1 MIAFFLCL
9 FLELIIYIMNIIS
22 KISTKTL
29 AVKLRPKAER
39 MVKKKHPWVFDDSI
53 VKMNNDGTSGDVV
66 VVYDSKKNKFLACGL
81 YDPYSPIRIKLL
93 QFLKPITLNDEF
105 FKTRVELAFE
115 KRKELLTTDTNS
127 YRFIFGEA
135 DGFPGFIT
143 DVYAN
148 VLVVKIYSAMW
159 FPYLET
165 ITSNLLKSSNC
176 DTVVLRMS
184 RNVQK
189 IKNTYGLHDG
199 KVIFGTLDNDVI
211 VFKEH
216 GVLFSANV
224 IHGHKTGYFLD
235 HRANRKR
242 VGKLSK
248 NKSVLDVFSYA
259 GGFSVHAL
267 ANGAT
272 EVTSLDIS
280 AKALEMAVKNGK
292 LNTYSGV
299 HHTMAIDAF
308 LGLQQL
314 INNKKTFDVVV
325 IDPPSFAKSSKEI
338 DRAKHSYSRLARLG
352 ARLVSKN
359 GLLVLASCSSRIT
372 SEDFFDICEAE
383 IQNASRSFKVIDKTY
398 HDSDHPKIE
407 SFPEGAYLKCGYYK
421 LD

>member
-1 MIAFFLCL
+1 MIHLPK
-9 FLELIIYIMNIIS
+9 ITTKVIS
-22 KISTKTL
+22 
-29 AVKLRPKAER
+29 VKLRPKAER
-39 MVKKKHPWVFDDSI
+39 MVKKRHPWVFEDSI
-53 VKMNNDGTSGDVV
+53 VKINNKGTSGDVV
-66 VVYDSKKNKFLACGL
+66 VVYDNKKNKFLACGL
-81 YDPYSPIRIKLL
+81 FDAYSPIKLKL
-93 QFLKPITLNDEF
+93 VQFLKPVTLNQTF
-105 FKTRVELAFE
+105 FDAKIKEAFE
-115 KRKELLTTDTNS
+115 KRSKLLKTDTNS

-135 DGFPGFIT
+135 DSFPGFIA

-148 VLVVKIYSAMW
+148 VLVVKIYSAIW
-159 FPYLET
+159 FPYLED
-165 ITSNLLKSSNC
+165 IIKSLISYSSC

-189 IKNTYGLHDG
+189 ISTAYNLKDG
-199 KVIFGTLDNDVI
+199 QVVYGTLTNNVV

-216 GVLFSANV
+216 GVHFSANV

-242 VGKLSK
+242 VGELSK
-248 NKSVLDVFSYA
+248 NKKVLDVFSYA

-267 ANGAT
+267 ANDAK

-280 AKALEMAVKNGK
+280 AQALEMAVENGK

-299 HHTMAIDAF
+299 HKTMAIDAF
-308 LGLQQL
+308 MGLQQL
-314 INNKKTFDVVV
+314 INNKETFDVVV

-359 GLLVLASCSSRIT
+359 GLLVLASCSSRILAD
-372 SEDFFDICEAE
+372 DFFDICEAE
-383 IQNASRSFKVIDKTY
+383 IQNSSRKFKIIDKTY
-398 HDSDHPKIE
+398 HDSDHPKID
-407 SFPEGAYLKCGYYK
+407 SFPEGAYLKCGYYQ

>member
-1 MIAFFLCL
+1 MIHLPK
-9 FLELIIYIMNIIS
+9 ITTKVIS
-22 KISTKTL
+22 
-29 AVKLRPKAER
+29 VKLRPKAER
-39 MVKKKHPWVFDDSI
+39 MVKKRHPWVFEDSI
-53 VKMNNDGTSGDVV
+53 VKINNEGTSGDVV
-66 VVYDSKKNKFLACGL
+66 VVYDNKKNKFLACGL
-81 YDPYSPIRIKLL
+81 FDAYSPIKLKL
-93 QFLKPITLNDEF
+93 VQFLKPVTLNQNF
-105 FKTRVELAFE
+105 FDAKIKEAFE
-115 KRKELLTTDTNS
+115 KRSELLKTDTNS

-135 DGFPGFIT
+135 DGFPGFIA

-148 VLVVKIYSAMW
+148 VLVVKIYSAIW
-159 FPYLET
+159 FPYLED
-165 ITSNLLKSSNC
+165 IIKSLISYSSC

-189 IKNTYGLHDG
+189 ISSAYNLKDG
-199 KVIFGTLDNDVI
+199 QVVYGTLINNVI

-216 GVLFSANV
+216 GVHFSANV

-242 VGKLSK
+242 VGELSK
-248 NKSVLDVFSYA
+248 NKKMLDVFSYA

-267 ANGAT
+267 ANEAK

-280 AKALEMAVKNGK
+280 AQALEMAVENGK

-299 HHTMAIDAF
+299 HKTMAIDAF
-308 LGLQQL
+308 MGLQQL
-314 INNKKTFDVVV
+314 INSKETFDVVV

-359 GLLVLASCSSRIT
+359 GLLILASCSSRILAD
-372 SEDFFDICEAE
+372 DFFDICEAE
-383 IQNASRSFKVIDKTY
+383 IQNSSRKFEIIDKTY
-398 HDSDHPKIE
+398 HDSDHPKID
-407 SFPEGAYLKCGYYK
+407 SFPEGAYLKCGYYQ

>member
-1 MIAFFLCL
+1 MIQLPH
-9 FLELIIYIMNIIS
+9 ITSKIIS
-22 KISTKTL
+22 
-29 AVKLRPKAER
+29 VKLRPKAER
-39 MVKKKHPWVFDDSI
+39 MVKKRHPWVFDDSI
-53 VKMNNDGTSGDVV
+53 IKLNNQGNAGDVV
-66 VVYDSKKNKFLACGL
+66 VVYDNKKNKFLACGL
-81 YDPYSPIRIKLL
+81 YDPNSPIRIKLL

-105 FKTRVELAFE
+105 YKSKISTAFE
-115 KRKELLTTDTNS
+115 KRKELLATDTNS

-148 VLVVKIYSAMW
+148 VLVVKIYSAIW
-159 FPYLET
+159 FPYLKSI
-165 ITSNLLKSSNC
+165 ITNLQYYSSC

-189 IKNTYGLHDG
+189 LKETYGLQDG
-199 KVIFGTLDNDVI
+199 QVIHGVLNDNVV
-211 VFKEH
+211 VFTEH
-216 GVLFSANV
+216 GVNFSANV
-224 IHGHKTGYFLD
+224 IYGHKTGYFLD
-235 HRANRKR
+235 HRANRKH
-242 VGKLSK
+242 VGELSE
-248 NKSVLDVFSYA
+248 NKKVLDVFSYA

-267 ANGAT
+267 ANGAS

-280 AKALEMAVKNGK
+280 AQALEMAVNNGK
-292 LNTYSGV
+292 LNTYKGT
-299 HHTMAIDAF
+299 HKTIAADAF
-308 LGLQQL
+308 LGLAQL
-314 INNKKTFDVVV
+314 IKENKTFDIVV

-383 IQNASRSFKVIDKTY
+383 IQNSSRKFEIVDKTF

>member
-1 MIAFFLCL
+1 MMQLP
-9 FLELIIYIMNIIS
+9 N
-22 KISTKTL
+22 ISTNTIS
-29 AVKLRPKAER
+29 VKLRPKAER
-39 MVKKKHPWVFDDSI
+39 MVKKKHPWVFEDSI
-53 VKMNNDGTSGDVV
+53 VKINQDGNSGDVV

-81 YDPYSPIRIKLL
+81 YDPYSPIKIKLL
-93 QFLKPITLNDEF
+93 QFLKPAQLNDEF
-105 FKTRVELAFE
+105 FRDRVEVAFKKRQDLLA
-115 KRKELLTTDTNS
+115 TNTNS
-127 YRFIFGEA
+127 YRFVFGEA
-135 DGFPGFIT
+135 DGFPGFIA

-159 FPYLET
+159 FPYLGT
-165 ITSNLLKSSNC
+165 IVSSLLSFSSC
-176 DTVVLRMS
+176 STTVLRMS

-189 IKNTYGLHDG
+189 LKNTYGLQDG
-199 KVIFGTLDNDVI
+199 QVISGELEDEVV

-216 GVLFSANV
+216 GVNFSANV

-242 VGKLSK
+242 VGELSK

-280 AKALEMAVKNGK
+280 AQALEMAVKNGK

-352 ARLVSKN
+352 ARLVSTN

-383 IQNASRSFKVIDKTY
+383 IQNSSRKYEIIDKTY